1 MRFRGVFG
9 DFGTTFG
16 PWVELLNRVTL
27 VRFDIGIAPLSYV
40 SGPTFRPDWPDETWG
55 TRKGQRKRRNWVKNR
70 VKNRTQ
76 KPRGAAPRQVR
87 SNGNGAQAESLCH
100 KRKRPNLGGSGAEM
114 LRS

>member
-9 DFGTTFG
+9 GLLVNFRHL
-16 PWVELLNRVTL
+16 VEPLNRWKF
-27 VRFDIGIAPLSYV
+27 VRFDIFRSPLSDGC
-40 SGPTFRPDWPDETWG
+40 GPTFRPDWPDETWG

-76 KPRGAAPRQVR
+76 KRRGAAPRQVR
-87 SNGNGAQAESLCH
+87 GNGAQAESLCH